1 MLAMAA
7 LLSPTVS
14 TVGPP
19 GQFCCSTNALHV
31 VGVVHALYFP
41 LYHTHRTG
49 LHVSFSLSGVHLQS
63 PACLFDRSALVCAR
77 KFWHWSVDAAA
88 PTCNDVLRVSRV
100 SLSGASRQ
108 YPRPARANVP
118 LWHPCARPAD
128 RRSVRWCGSRVRPA
142 VRREA
147 RGPAGP
153 GPRPSASPVAG
164 SGALWVWPMPA
175 TADTRSEG
183 DCRGCIVYS
192 AVQLY
197 NV

>member
-1 MLAMAA
+1 MPFISRYIILIE
-7 LLSPTVS
+7 LVYTSLFLSLGYISNLPPAYLIVVHSCAHASSGTGRWMRGANVQHDVS
-14 TVGPP
+14 TVER
-19 GQFCCSTNALHV
+19 T
-31 VGVVHALYFP
+31 P
-41 LYHTHRTG
+41 LP
-49 LHVSFSLSGVHLQS
+49 LSG
-63 PACLFDRSALVCAR
+63 
-77 KFWHWSVDAAA
+77 
-88 PTCNDVLRVSRV
+88 VSRV

-108 YPRPARANVP
+108 YPRPARADVP

-128 RRSVRWCGSRVRPA
+128 RRSVRWCGSRVPA
-142 VRREA
+142 PLSGATEA

-183 DCRGCIVYS
+183 DGRDCIVYS

-197 NV
+197 IF

>member
-41 LYHTHRTG
+41 LYHTHRTS
-49 LHVSFSLSGVHLQS
+49 LHVSFYLSGVHLQS
-63 PACLFDRSALVCAR
+63 PACLVDRSALVCAR
-77 KFWHWSVDAAA
+77 KFWHWSVDAGRQRARH
-88 PTCNDVLRVSRV
+88 DVSTVERPPLPLSGVSRV

-142 VRREA
+142 A
-147 RGPAGP
+147 
-153 GPRPSASPVAG
+153 
-164 SGALWVWPMPA
+164 SGARRVGAGGAPA
-175 TADTRSEG
+175 RPVGVPETAP
-183 DCRGCIVYS
+183 
-192 AVQLY
+192 L
-197 NV
+197 

>member
-1 MLAMAA
+1 LGARALLHGMLAMAA

-41 LYHTHRTG
+41 LYHTHRTS
-49 LHVSFSLSGVHLQS
+49 LHVSFYLSGVHLQS
-63 PACLFDRSALVCAR
+63 PACLVDRSALVCAR

-142 VRREA
+142 A
-147 RGPAGP
+147 
-153 GPRPSASPVAG
+153 
-164 SGALWVWPMPA
+164 SGARRVGAGGAPA
-175 TADTRSEG
+175 RPVGVPETAP
-183 DCRGCIVYS
+183 
-192 AVQLY
+192 L
-197 NV
+197 